1 LSGEHIVPIVMKT
14 LIAMFGLLLFVPVQN
29 FKDNTLIV
37 RSKVATLVGDC
48 WQTTTSILV
57 SSQRLSSISIA
68 TNGIRTVSTARKN

>member
-1 LSGEHIVPIVMKT
+1 MKT

-37 RSKVATLVGDC
+37 RSKVATLVGDYR
-48 WQTTTSILV
+48 QTTTSILV